1 MGYGSA
7 QPQPKRA
14 AMPDILSPPAGGFF
28 HEAVLYSSDDE
39 FLDGT
44 LQFVRDGFELGARTL
59 VVVDRAKARALRADL
74 EQDGGKVYFADIE
87 HLGRNPACLIPA
99 WARFVQ
105 EHAANGPL
113 RGVGEPVWPTR
124 TSPELA
130 ECHLHEH
137 LLNVAFAPD
146 VDLWLRCPYDAQ
158 RLAPGVLAGVRD
170 THNAVVRDRVSMSVE
185 LDPSRVW
192 HDLQSELPDPPTP
205 TRVHEFT
212 DDAGVAELRELV
224 ACRARAAG
232 RSDEA
237 VADFVLAVH
246 EIATNSLRHG
256 GGDGR
261 ARLWRDDP
269 WLVCEIR
276 DRGWVTDPLAGR
288 RAPGIDDLGGR
299 GLWITNHLA
308 DLVQLRSSSEG
319 TTVRV
324 HTRVA

>member
-1 MGYGSA
+1 
-7 QPQPKRA
+7 
-14 AMPDILSPPAGGFF
+14 MPDIPSPSGRGFF

-39 FLDGT
+39 FVDGT
-44 LQFVRDGFELGARTL
+44 LQFVRDGFELGATTL

-74 EQDGGKVYFADIE
+74 EHDGGKVYFADIE

-99 WARFVQ
+99 WARFVR
-105 EHAANGPL
+105 EHSANGPL
-113 RGVGEPVWPTR
+113 RGIGEPVWPAR

-137 LLNVAFAPD
+137 LLNMAFAPD

-158 RLAPGVLAGVRD
+158 RLAPDVLAGVRD
-170 THNAVVRDRVSMSVE
+170 THTAVVRDRVSMSVE
-185 LDPSRVW
+185 LDPGRVW
-192 HDLQSELPDPPTP
+192 HELTSALPEPGSP
-205 TRVHEFT
+205 TRIHEFAN
-212 DDAGVAELRELV
+212 DAGIAELRELV

-232 RSDEA
+232 RDDDA
-237 VADFVLAVH
+237 VADFVLSVH

-256 GGDGR
+256 GGAGT

-276 DRGWVTDPLAGR
+276 DQGSVTDPLVGR
-288 RAPGIDDLGGR
+288 RVPDADAAGGR
-299 GLWITNHLA
+299 GIWIANHLA
-308 DLVQLRSSSEG
+308 DLVQLRSSLEG

-324 HTRVA
+324 HTRIA